1 MAQDAELETGW
12 LATTPAED
20 TIERAMVLAS
30 ADRVR
35 HFGAA
40 AGAPVLDDDRVIIA
54 VLGDNAMLNMG
65 HLKRPIDASESAA
78 LVASLREV
86 LAGRPACLFS
96 AWPLP
101 RAAVEHGVSIDGHP
115 PLLARWP
122 GQPCDLPALRAGDEL
137 VEVTTDEGLD
147 VAERVLVDGYPLPGD
162 ASAYVAR
169 SGVPH
174 GILGPTRAWLA
185 SAGGTPAAVAFGH
198 LAHGVNVVEFVA
210 TMEAARG
217 RGLGAQVTW
226 AASTVDPSRP
236 AALVASDLGRPVYE
250 RLGYQALTR
259 WTFALLV

>member
-1 MAQDAELETGW
+1 MPSRSELETGW
-12 LATTPAED
+12 LETTPAND
-20 TIERAMVLAS
+20 TLERAMVLAS

-40 AGAPVLDDDRVIIA
+40 AGAPVLDDDRVTIA
-54 VLGDNAMLNMG
+54 VLGDNPMLNMA
-65 HLKRPIDASESAA
+65 HAKRPIDASEAGE

-101 RAAVEHGVSIDGHP
+101 RTAVEHGISIEGHP

-122 GQPCDLPALRAGDEL
+122 EQQCDLPALRHGDEL
-137 VEVTTDEGLD
+137 VEVTSDEGLD
-147 VAERVLVDGYPLPGD
+147 VAERVLIEGYPLPGD
-162 ASAYVAR
+162 ASAYVSR

-174 GILGPTRAWLA
+174 GVLGPTRAWIA
-185 SAGGTPAAVAFGH
+185 RTGGTPVAVSFGH
-198 LAHGVNVVEFVA
+198 AAHGVNVVEFVA

-226 AASTVDPSRP
+226 AASTGDPSLP

-250 RLGYQALTR
+250 RLGYRALAR
-259 WTFALLV
+259 WTFALVF